1 MKKIL
6 FILAAVALL
15 ASCNKKGEGTTPTED
30 SLSTA
35 YGTMAGYGIKMQV
48 KQSTDSVNMDAFLKG
63 LEKALAEEN
72 DTSVNAR
79 SFKMGEQ
86 IGSQVAASFT
96 SLQEQG
102 VNINKEMF
110 IAELKKAFADP
121 KEPDQAKMMTIQT
134 TLQAL
139 MGKVQAEAAK
149 KKAQEGVDYFKKA
162 EKSGDYKK
170 TALGVLYKV
179 EKEGKGANFKMGD
192 EVMLKYK
199 GMHIDGSVFDQSD
212 KAVMFPVDEAQLI
225 KGFVDM
231 LKNMK
236 PGMKVT
242 CIIPGKLA
250 YGDRGNQNIAPNEV
264 LVFEI
269 ETGGLATEADKKK
282 QQAEMEAMQQQ
293 MQMQA
298 GGSGK

>member
-1 MKKIL
+1 MKKVL

-48 KQSTDSVNMDAFLKG
+48 SGTPDSVNYDEFLKG
-63 LEKALAEEN
+63 LEKALATEA

-79 SFKMGEQ
+79 SFQMGEQ
-86 IGSQVAASFT
+86 IGAQLGSSFT
-96 SLQEQG
+96 AMKEQG
-102 VNINKEMF
+102 VNINKELF
-110 IAELKKAFADP
+110 LAELKKAFSEK
-121 KEPDQAKMMTIQT
+121 KEPDQAKMMNLQM
-134 TLQAL
+134 TLQSL
-139 MGKVQAEAAK
+139 MGKVQAQAAK
-149 KKAQEGVDYFKKA
+149 KKADEGVKYYQDA
-162 EKSGDYKK
+162 EKSGNYKK
-170 TALGVLYKV
+170 TAQGVLYKV
-179 EKEGKGANFKMGD
+179 EKPGKGANFKKGD

-199 GMHIDGSVFDQSD
+199 GMHIDGSVFDQSY
-212 KAVMFPVDEAQLI
+212 KAVMFPVDETQLI

-231 LKNMK
+231 LTNMK

-250 YGDRGNQNIAPNEV
+250 YGDRGSQNIAPNET

-269 ETGGLATEADKKK
+269 ETGNLATAADKK
-282 QQAEMEAMQQQ
+282 M
-293 MQMQA
+293 A
-298 GGSGK
+298 GGAEAVADSAK